1 VTAAGGP
8 PDAAEPDS
16 GWYVYGVMPT
26 AEASEAIFEGV
37 EGVAGGSVA
46 LVDGGQ
52 LSAIASKVPLSDFG
66 EEPIA
71 DNLRDPDWLE
81 GRVRAHEAV
90 LDIALGAVP
99 VVPFRFGTIYR
110 GEDHVQEMLNE
121 HVRLREALDRVR
133 GRVELGVKGFLG
145 APPAEAKASTPEE
158 ATSAGRQYLEEKQR
172 ARRLAEERDAL
183 KTQWAEESHQR
194 LAAAAD
200 GARANPLQPREV
212 SGRDADMFLN
222 GAYLVASERQ
232 REFED
237 VLMELDTDFGPSG
250 ALYEL
255 TGPWPPYNF
264 VEDPA

>member
-1 VTAAGGP
+1 VTTAGRP
-8 PDAAEPDS
+8 PDPTKSDT
-16 GWYVYGVMPT
+16 GWYVYGVTPT
-26 AEASEAIFEGV
+26 VEASEAIFEGV
-37 EGVAGGSVA
+37 EGVAGGSVI
-46 LVDGGQ
+46 LVDDGQ
-52 LSAIASKVPLSDFG
+52 LAAIASEVPLSDFG

-71 DNLRDPDWLE
+71 ENLRDPDWLE

-90 LDIALGAVP
+90 LDVALRAVP

-110 GEDHVQEMLNE
+110 GEAHVREMLGE
-121 HVRLREALDRVR
+121 HMRLKEALERVR
-133 GRVELGVKGFLG
+133 GKVELGVKGFLG
-145 APPAEAKASTPEE
+145 ATPVEAMPSTAEHA
-158 ATSAGRQYLEEKQR
+158 ATAGRQYLEGKQR

-183 KTQWAEESHQR
+183 KAQWAEETHQR

-200 GARANPLQPREV
+200 GAKANPLQPREV

-232 REFED
+232 GEFGD
-237 VLMELDTDFGPSG
+237 VLTELDAEFGPSG